1 MHIGGKLGIPKR
13 QDDFTEMTTLFVYR
27 KYSSLITPLSY
38 SVIVLVWTVDL
49 APPSPPT
56 RIAAGH
62 GWLSENNYL
71 TSMVLM

>member
-13 QDDFTEMTTLFVYR
+13 HDDFTEMTTLFVYR

-38 SVIVLVWTVDL
+38 SVIVLVWTVDT
-49 APPSPPT
+49 PPT

-71 TSMVLM
+71 TSIVLM